1 VVDGRAGYTQ
11 ACLAPAGLQNP
22 IPAAWASLGT
32 TLMIRLAGVLL
43 AFVALHASPALA
55 QVTLEEAQAHVR
67 RALAEIP
74 VGVPGY
80 DINDRPAGWNEMI
93 LDHGQEI
100 VEEIRLTPYGGYLI
114 AVACDQDCRS
124 AGVEV
129 FDHLGQ
135 SVGGAH
141 GSTRLGFA
149 FNGGGLMRARIWMQN
164 CGQPQCYLAYTITQL
179 D

>member
-1 VVDGRAGYTQ
+1 
-11 ACLAPAGLQNP
+11 
-22 IPAAWASLGT
+22 
-32 TLMIRLAGVLL
+32 MIRLAGVLL

-141 GSTRLGFA
+141 GSTRLGF
-149 FNGGGLMRARIWMQN
+149 
-164 CGQPQCYLAYTITQL
+164 
-179 D
+179 